1 VKRLRWD
8 SPVADRDRPVPKHP
22 YRDTAILYG
31 VLAVLVVV
39 IAYAT
44 GGSVF
49 NAAITAAFVFVIATL
64 WSWRSW
70 RNRIRDQAREAN
82 RPQ

>member
-1 VKRLRWD
+1 MKRLRWD
-8 SPVADRDRPVPKHP
+8 SPDRGRPVPKHP

-44 GGSVF
+44 GGDAV
-49 NAAITAAFVFVIATL
+49 NAAVTALFVFIVATL
-64 WSWRSW
+64 WSWRTW
-70 RNRIRDQAREAN
+70 RNRLREERAREQKEL
-82 RPQ
+82 R

>member
-8 SPVADRDRPVPKHP
+8 SPVLDRDRPVPKHP

-31 VLAVLVVV
+31 VLAALVVV
-39 IAYAT
+39 IAWAT
-44 GGSVF
+44 GGNVV
-49 NAAITAAFVFVIATL
+49 TAAVTAAAVFVIATL

-70 RNRIRDQAREAN
+70 RNRIRDDEARKAD
-82 RPQ
+82 QI